1 MPIQKPRGAM
11 EIQYSE
17 KAVKQLKQIAKGD
30 KRTAS
35 RILTVMENY
44 ARDPKGNFDVKVL
57 KGKYAVFKR
66 LRVGDYRVIFDE
78 DENVMFIYEVK
89 HRQEAYHD

>member
-1 MPIQKPRGAM
+1 M
-11 EIQYSE
+11 EINYSQ

-30 KRTAS
+30 KKIAA
-35 RILTVMENY
+35 RILDAIEAY
-44 ARDPKGNFDVKVL
+44 ATNPKRTFDVKIL

-78 DENVMFIYEVK
+78 DGNIMQIYEVK

>member
-1 MPIQKPRGAM
+1 M
-11 EIQYSE
+11 EIKYSE

-35 RILTVMENY
+35 RILTALESY
-44 ARDPKGNFDVKVL
+44 AGNPKGSFDLKVL

-66 LRVGDYRVIFDE
+66 LRVGDYRVIFD
-78 DENVMFIYEVK
+78 DDGNVMFIYEVK

>member
-1 MPIQKPRGAM
+1 M

-30 KRTAS
+30 KRIAS
-35 RILTVMENY
+35 RILAALENY
-44 ARDPKGNFDVKVL
+44 AGNPKGNFDVKVL

-66 LRVGDYRVIFDE
+66 LRVGDYRVIFD
-78 DENVMFIYEVK
+78 DDGSVMSIYEVR